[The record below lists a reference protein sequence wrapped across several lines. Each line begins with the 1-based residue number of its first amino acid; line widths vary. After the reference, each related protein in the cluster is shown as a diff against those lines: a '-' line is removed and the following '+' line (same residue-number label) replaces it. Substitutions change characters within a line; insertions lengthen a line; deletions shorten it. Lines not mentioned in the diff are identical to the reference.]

1 MDHVHISGIEPWERY
16 HFLLGNSFI
25 CASYPGYALE
35 CVCDESL
42 ISDRKDGLE
51 GKLELIQSSNWG
63 V

>member
-1 MDHVHISGIEPWERY
+1 MWTYRVLNPDKRY

-25 CASYPGYALE
+25 CALYPGYALE

-42 ISDRKDGLE
+42 ISNRKDYLKD
-51 GKLELIQSSNWG
+51 KLKLIQSSNWG